1 MKRAS
6 KHVTSLQQS
15 REFVTTTN
23 LEAVNHGKNVGS
35 VRPNLIGWGRERDRG
50 RSHSNPRAAP
60 ISYWRTGGPDLWGL
74 RGRSEIGPCS
84 LGDRERP
91 RSYHAFRFTIMKI
104 LLTIN

>member
-50 RSHSNPRAAP
+50 RSHPDRERLRFRTEEHVAP
-60 ISYWRTGGPDLWGL
+60 TSEDRGDGEKVGAVLSWG
-74 RGRSEIGPCS
+74 
-84 LGDRERP
+84 RERP
-91 RSYHAFRFTIMKI
+91 RLYNAAQ
-104 LLTIN
+104 LTKH